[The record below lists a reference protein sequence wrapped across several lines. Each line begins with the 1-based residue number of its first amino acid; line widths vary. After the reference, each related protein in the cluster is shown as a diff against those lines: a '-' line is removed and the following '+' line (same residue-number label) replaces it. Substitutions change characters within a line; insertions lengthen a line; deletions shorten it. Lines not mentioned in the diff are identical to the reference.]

1 MINQLLES
9 IDDLEIV
16 TNECAIDVLV
26 STSMCYD
33 KMMTIMENTNDD
45 DISIYP
51 IFREETAV
59 VQEGVGEELGKM
71 NEGKSLLNKIIWFLP
86 RLIAAIFK
94 TITASLSK
102 SSKLSVSIES
112 ASKQNGEKKSILS
125 RIWGSG
131 VGRTAIAVGAYAA
144 YAKFIVP
151 PLAEKIEY
159 TAMEKYFEKK
169 GKRAEFKRDYK
180 KFINETCDKKWY
192 DSYIAKKEE
201 ESNLTDKGQ
210 RNDYAHLSY
219 VVKELLP
226 QTKKMYEYAKEFASD
241 KENMHIITKIDKKI
255 WYKHLERCIQDRE
268 LEIKEIKEN
277 LEKHSV
283 DVSKIF
289 GSSKVNDTLTPTK
302 TKHVANK
309 INSDARFSEM
319 QKECFNLIDPSNTG
333 KYPDNSIKSFIRQ
346 WKADN
351 QDVLKLGLLHFDEK
365 SGKIRSTVSLDDA
378 LRSYID
384 ELKKFDADITNYIKK
399 EYKRGIGTRNETTY
413 SDNQLVEKLSTRVN
427 EFRDNINA
435 NVLSKLKTPQSQ
447 TTADVEDI
455 FKNIPVLIGTA
466 KDGPKSIAGMVNEIV
481 SGFEVDAA
489 GKARGKYFLTI
500 YATKQTM
507 AEKVES
513 KLLNSLREPLKRFND
528 INQSLLQFA
537 HSIISVMEKGIS
549 MMAVVCR
556 EESAAG
562 SINYTDFNNETN
574 MHYNINES
582 KKKVGEG
589 DKVGEAADKKVKK
602 QRERVNE
609 NNTNDRVGIGE

>member
-33 KMMTIMENTNDD
+33 KMMTIMENANDD

-112 ASKQNGEKKSILS
+112 ASKQSGEKKSILS

-131 VGRTAIAVGAYAA
+131 VGKAVITVGAFAA
-144 YAKFIVP
+144 YAKFIAA
-151 PLAEKIEY
+151 PLADKLEY
-159 TAMEKYFEKK
+159 DVMEKYFEKK
-169 GKRAEFKRDYK
+169 GKRAEFKRDYE
-180 KFINETCDKKWY
+180 KFKNEVCNKKWF
-192 DSYIAKKEE
+192 DSYMAKKEE
-201 ESNLTDKGQ
+201 ESNLTDKDQ
-210 RNDYAHLSY
+210 RKDYAYLSY
-219 VVKELLP
+219 LVKEDLP
-226 QTKKMYEYAKEFASD
+226 QAKKMYEYAKEFASD
-241 KENMHIITKIDKKI
+241 KENKHIITKADTKS
-255 WYKHLERCIQDRE
+255 WYKKLEKRIQDKE
-268 LEIKEIKEN
+268 LEIKEMKEN
-277 LEKHSV
+277 FEKHSI

-289 GSSKVNDTLTPTK
+289 GSSKVNDTITPTK

-309 INSDARFSEM
+309 INSDARFAEM
-319 QKECFNLIDPSNTG
+319 QKECFNLIDPSNAG

-346 WKADN
+346 WKSDN
-351 QDVLKLGLLHFDEK
+351 QDLLKLGLLHFDEK
-365 SGKIRSTVSLDDA
+365 SGKIRSTVSLDDT

-384 ELKKFDADITNYIKK
+384 ELKKFDTDITNYVDR
-399 EYKRGIGTRNETTY
+399 YKRGIGTRNKTTY

-466 KDGPKSIAGMVNEIV
+466 KGGPKSIAGMVNEIV
-481 SGFEVDAA
+481 SGFESDAA
-489 GKARGKYFLTI
+489 GKARGKYLLTI

-562 SINYTDFNNETN
+562 SINYNDFNNETD
-574 MHYNINES
+574 MSHNINES

-589 DKVGEAADKKVKK
+589 VKVGEAVNKKAEK
-602 QRERVNE
+602 QRELVGE
-609 NNTNDRVGIGE
+609 NNTNNRVEIG

>member
-33 KMMTIMENTNDD
+33 KMMTIMENANDD

-51 IFREETAV
+51 IFREETSV

-86 RLIAAIFK
+86 RLIVAIFK
-94 TITASLSK
+94 TIKASLSK

-112 ASKQNGEKKSILS
+112 ASKQSGEKKSILS
-125 RIWGSG
+125 RIWGSK
-131 VGRTAIAVGAYAA
+131 VGRTAVLVGAYAA

-151 PLAEKIEY
+151 PMGEKIEY
-159 TAMEKYFEKK
+159 TVMEKYFEKK
-169 GKRAEFKRDYK
+169 GKRAEFKRDYE
-180 KFINETCDKKWY
+180 KFKNEVCDKKWY

-201 ESNLTDKGQ
+201 ESNLTDKDQ
-210 RNDYAHLSY
+210 RKDYAHLSY
-219 VVKELLP
+219 LVKEDLP
-226 QTKKMYEYAKEFASD
+226 QSKKMYEYAKEFASD
-241 KENMHIITKIDKKI
+241 KENKSIITKADKKN
-255 WYKHLERCIQDRE
+255 WYKHLEKYIQDRE

-289 GSSKVNDTLTPTK
+289 GSSKVNDTITPTK

-309 INSDARFSEM
+309 INSDARFAEM

-351 QDVLKLGLLHFDEK
+351 QDLLKLGLLHFDEK

-384 ELKKFDADITNYIKK
+384 ELKKFDTDISNYVK
-399 EYKRGIGTRNETTY
+399 EYSRGIGTRNKTTY

-455 FKNIPVLIGTA
+455 FKNIPVLIGNA
-466 KDGPKSIAGMVNEIV
+466 KGGPKSIAGLVNEIV
-481 SGFEVDAA
+481 SGFESDAA
-489 GKARGKYFLTI
+489 GKARGKYLLTI

-562 SINYTDFNNETN
+562 SINYTDFNNETD
-574 MHYNINES
+574 MRGNIDES

-589 DKVGEAADKKVKK
+589 VKVGEAANNKAEN
-602 QRERVNE
+602 QRNRVNE
-609 NNTNDRVGIGE
+609 NNTNNRVGIGE

>member
-33 KMMTIMENTNDD
+33 KMMTIMENANDD

-51 IFREETAV
+51 IFREETSV

-71 NEGKSLLNKIIWFLP
+71 NEGKSLLHKIIWFLP

-94 TITASLSK
+94 TIIASLSK

-112 ASKQNGEKKSILS
+112 ASKQSGEKKSILS

-131 VGRTAIAVGAYAA
+131 VGKVAVEVGAVAA
-144 YAKFIVP
+144 INKFIIG
-151 PLAEKIEY
+151 PLAEKTEY
-159 TAMEKYFEKK
+159 TVMEKYFEKK
-169 GKRAEFKRDYK
+169 GKRAEFKRDYE
-180 KFINETCDKKWY
+180 KFKNEVCDQKWF
-192 DSYIAKKEE
+192 DSYMAKKEE
-201 ESNLTDKGQ
+201 ESNLTDKDQ
-210 RNDYAHLSY
+210 RNDYAYLSY
-219 VVKELLP
+219 LVKEDLP
-226 QTKKMYEYAKEFASD
+226 QSKKMYEYAKEFATD
-241 KENMHIITKIDKKI
+241 KENKSIITKADKKS
-255 WYKHLERCIQDRE
+255 WYKHLEKYIEDKE
-268 LEIKEIKEN
+268 LQIKEIREK

-289 GSSKVNDTLTPTK
+289 GSSKVNDTITPTE

-384 ELKKFDADITNYIKK
+384 ELKKFDTDISNYVK
-399 EYKRGIGTRNETTY
+399 EYSRGFGTINKTTY

-466 KDGPKSIAGMVNEIV
+466 KDGPKSIAGLVNEIV
-481 SGFEVDAA
+481 SGFEIDASK
-489 GKARGKYFLTI
+489 KARGKFLLT
-500 YATKQTM
+500 TKQTM

-549 MMAVVCR
+549 MMSVVCR
-556 EESAAG
+556 EESVSG
-562 SINYTDFNNETN
+562 SINYNDFNNETN
-574 MHYNINES
+574 MHYNIYES

-589 DKVGEAADKKVKK
+589 VKVGETDDKKLRK
-602 QRERVNE
+602 QRDRVNV
-609 NNTNDRVGIGE
+609 NNTGNNIEIGDK

>member
-16 TNECAIDVLV
+16 TNECAVDVLV

-33 KMMTIMENTNDD
+33 KMLTIMENANDD
-45 DISIYP
+45 DISLYP
-51 IFREETAV
+51 IFREETSV

-102 SSKLSVSIES
+102 SNKLTASIES
-112 ASKQNGEKKSILS
+112 ASKQSGEKKSILS
-125 RIWGSG
+125 RIWGSD
-131 VGRTAIAVGAYAA
+131 VGRAAVAVGAYVV

-169 GKRAEFKRDYK
+169 GKRAEFKRDYE
-180 KFINETCDKKWY
+180 KFKNETCDKKWY
-192 DSYIAKKEE
+192 NSYIEKKEE

-289 GSSKVNDTLTPTK
+289 GSSKVNDTITPTE

-309 INSDARFSEM
+309 INSDARFTEM
-319 QKECFNLIDPSNTG
+319 QKECFNLIDPSNAG

-351 QDVLKLGLLHFDEK
+351 QDLLKLGLLHFDEK

-384 ELKKFDADITNYIKK
+384 ELKKFDTDITNYVG
-399 EYKRGIGTRNETTY
+399 EYKRGIGTRNKTTY

-427 EFRDNINA
+427 EFRDNISA

-447 TTADVEDI
+447 TTAEVEDI

-466 KDGPKSIAGMVNEIV
+466 KGGPKSIAGLVNEIV
-481 SGFEVDAA
+481 SGFESDAA
-489 GKARGKYFLTI
+489 GKARGKYLLTI

-537 HSIISVMEKGIS
+537 HSIISVMEKGVS

-556 EESAAG
+556 EESTSG
-562 SINYTDFNNETN
+562 SINYNDFNNETD
-574 MHYNINES
+574 MRQNINES

-589 DKVGEAADKKVKK
+589 VKVGEAANKKAEN
-602 QRERVNE
+602 QRNRVEE
-609 NNTNDRVGIGE
+609 NNTNNRRKIGE